1 MGILKSES
9 KKIEIPLEWH
19 NKMNA
24 KLSSTTSLLWKGN
37 LVAQAFTTLSL
48 PKYIASLWDRIEFI
62 LVC

>member
-9 KKIEIPLEWH
+9 KKIKILLEWH

-24 KLSSTTSLLWKGN
+24 KLTSTTSLLWKGN
-37 LVAQAFTTLSL
+37 HVAQAFTTLSL
-48 PKYIASLWDRIEFI
+48 PKYIANLWDRFEFI